1 MTATELIRG
10 IISQVNL
17 TAVFIALLFGPAGTL
32 AWPAGWAFLATFA
45 LSSQAMGLWLLR
57 TDPELLK
64 RRMASPV
71 AENQTPRDRAIAVA
85 IFATVALWV
94 AFMGLDGVRLHLSP
108 TPLWAKLLG
117 ALMIVLAFWG
127 WAAVL
132 AANRFAAITVGVMPD
147 QQVATRGPYA
157 IVRHPMYALVPLLVI
172 GGALMVGSLWSL
184 VFLVPCEALLAARTL
199 GEEQVLM
206 QGLPGY
212 RDYAAKL
219 RWRLVP
225 GVW

>member
-1 MTATELIRG
+1 MTAAEIVRG
-10 IISQVNL
+10 IVSQVIL
-17 TAVFIALLFGPAGTL
+17 TVVFVALLFGPAGTL
-32 AWPAGWAFLATFA
+32 AWPAGWAFLITFA
-45 LSSQAMGLWLLR
+45 VSSQAMGLWLLR

-71 AENQTPRDRAIAVA
+71 SSVQTPRDRAIAVM
-85 IFATVALWV
+85 IFILVAVWL
-94 AFMGLDGVRLHLSP
+94 AFMGLDGGRLHSSP
-108 TPLWAKLLG
+108 TPAWAKALG
-117 ALMIVLAFWG
+117 GVMIVLAFVG
-127 WAAVL
+127 WAWVL
-132 AANRFAAITVGVMPD
+132 AANRYAAITVGVTEG

-157 IVRHPMYALVPLLVI
+157 IVRHPMYALVPLLLI
-172 GGALMVGSLWSL
+172 GGGLMVGSLWSL
-184 VFLVPCEALLAARTL
+184 AFLIPCEASLAARTL

-212 RDYAAKL
+212 ADYAAKL